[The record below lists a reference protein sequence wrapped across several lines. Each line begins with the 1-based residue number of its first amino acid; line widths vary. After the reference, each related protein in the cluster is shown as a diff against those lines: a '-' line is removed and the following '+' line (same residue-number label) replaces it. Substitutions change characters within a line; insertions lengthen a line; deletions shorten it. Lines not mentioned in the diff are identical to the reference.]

1 MPIAHAGPDIQVVS
15 AGGSTT
21 VLLDGSASRDPDG
34 VLVAYGWSQQAGPS
48 TAIIVSPTAV
58 QTLVTGLQVG
68 LYQFELTVTDNAGT
82 TARDTILVTVQPVPN
97 DGPVADAGPDQQ
109 LQSVGSQPATAV
121 LDGSG
126 SFDPDGALAAYA
138 WRRVAG
144 PANVNI
150 VTPGSAQTVVSGLQA
165 GLHVFELRVTDNRG
179 ASSADQ
185 LMVAVVDAASPP
197 RGPTARAGRDLLLVF
212 PATSAVLD
220 GSASSSAGG
229 VLVRFQWDQV
239 DGPAAG
245 CASGHETARLSL
257 SRLARGTYRYRL
269 TVTDD
274 RGRRNSD
281 EVTVTVRRR
290 EPAK

>member
-1 MPIAHAGPDIQVVS
+1 
-15 AGGSTT
+15 
-21 VLLDGSASRDPDG
+21 
-34 VLVAYGWSQQAGPS
+34 
-48 TAIIVSPTAV
+48 
-58 QTLVTGLQVG
+58 
-68 LYQFELTVTDNAGT
+68 
-82 TARDTILVTVQPVPN
+82 
-97 DGPVADAGPDQQ
+97 
-109 LQSVGSQPATAV
+109 V

-144 PANVNI
+144 PAI
-150 VTPGSAQTVVSGLQA
+150 VTIITPGSAQTVVSGLQA
-165 GLHVFELRVTDNRG
+165 GLHAFELRVTDNRG
-179 ASSADQ
+179 ASAADQ
-185 LMVAVVDAASPP
+185 MVVAVVDAASPP
-197 RGPTARAGRDLLLVF
+197 DGPTARAGRDLLLVF

-220 GSASSSAGG
+220 GSASSSPGG

-274 RGRRNSD
+274 QGRRDSD
-281 EVTVTVRRR
+281 EVSVTVRRP